1 MDLKKILKKI
11 TQKPPALSLEEEYPR
26 LESGVKDPNSTKK
39 YW

>member
-11 TQKPPALSLEEEYPR
+11 TQKPPALSLEEEYPPP
-26 LESGVKDPNSTKK
+26 EQNPNDQAPPSK